1 MRTASLLKTKN
12 TAATLQ
18 QHYYERTANENS
30 NTTQNKNNTAATLQ
44 QQYYEKTSFKKTY
57 C

>member
-30 NTTQNKNNTAATLQ
+30 NTTEATLQ
-44 QQYYEKTSFKKTY
+44 QHYYE
-57 C
+57 